1 MSVATEQA
9 SGTEV
14 ATAPRDRS
22 PRRFKYDRRYT
33 APLLITGIL
42 VSGHLSFGILESYE
56 KTLVAIAASIGAE
69 LVLSRLVRGT
79 WPHLSSAYI
88 SGISVGILVRS
99 PLYWPFA
106 LCSLLSITSKYAIR
120 YKDRHV
126 FNPSNFG
133 ICAMLFL
140 APWAVAPLSVQWGN
154 YLLPMIVIWIIGSI
168 TIYRLHRF
176 HICLTYVLSFIG
188 FAALR
193 SAITGDM
200 FLAELAPITGPMY
213 QLFIFFMITDP
224 RTTVSSRN
232 GQILVAFLI
241 ALVEF
246 FFRLG
251 ESVYAP
257 FYALFI
263 VGPPAFLLE
272 LWWKQRSSDG
282 TAPARPTA
290 PVPAAN

>member
-1 MSVATEQA
+1 MSV
-9 SGTEV
+9 GTKQV
-14 ATAPRDRS
+14 AEPTPSDAHPLRPWWR
-22 PRRFKYDRRYT
+22 PKYDGRYT

-42 VSGHLSFGILESYE
+42 VSGHLSFGILESFD
-56 KTLVAIAASIGAE
+56 KTLLAIGTSILAE
-69 LVLSRLVRGT
+69 IVLGKSLRGSI
-79 WPHLSSAYI
+79 PHLSSAYI

-120 YKDRHV
+120 YRNQHI

-140 APWAVAPLSVQWGN
+140 APFAVAPLSVQWGN
-154 YLLPMIVIWIIGSI
+154 YLLPMVVIWIIGSI

-176 HICLTYVLSFIG
+176 HICLTYVVGFVL

-193 SAITGDM
+193 SVITGDA

-224 RTTVSSRN
+224 RTTVRSKR
-232 GQILVAFLI
+232 GQIIVAFLV
-241 ALVEF
+241 AMVEF
-246 FFRLG
+246 GFRLG

-257 FYALFI
+257 FYALFV
-263 VGPPAFLLE
+263 VGPPALMLE
-272 LWWKQRSSDG
+272 MWLNQRK
-282 TAPARPTA
+282 ARME
-290 PVPAAN
+290 AAKAEKFAHTEST